1 MKKLIVIPI
10 LILSLILTACS
21 SDDDSGDTGPQTVNI
36 TLEITTSR
44 NTEAIVTRTLNND
57 IQTENLNN
65 LPYSFTYAQQ
75 EVSTGTYLKLT
86 FLENGSYDVGPNG
99 SSWTDYTTELK
110 ILVGNNV
117 VESETFTVTESS
129 AGTVRQI
136 EYTF

>member
-1 MKKLIVIPI
+1 MKKLLLIPI
-10 LILSLILTACS
+10 LILNLILTACS

-57 IQTENLNN
+57 TQTENLNS

-86 FLENGSYDVGPNG
+86 FLENGTYAVGPNG
-99 SSWTDYTTELK
+99 SSWTDYTTELR
-110 ILVGNNV
+110 ILVGNDV
-117 VESETFTVTESS
+117 VESETFTVTESN